1 MIYYENAGLY
11 IESCT
16 SIRAKITAINAIID
30 ALMISAAKSATKA
43 HITEYSLNTGQT
55 QIKTSLRGTSAV
67 MSAIQ
72 EMEVLKQMYIARLP
86 NNGRV
91 SRVVDGKNLYGRNNG
106 IR

>member
-30 ALMISAAKSATKA
+30 ALMLSAAKAATRA

-55 QIKTSLRGTSAV
+55 HIKTSLRGSKEVTA
-67 MSAIQ
+67 AIQ

-91 SRVVDGKNLYGRNNG
+91 SRIVDGKNLIY
-106 IR
+106 